1 MKAKSKNKFSVSGGR
16 IPNKTAKGKATV
28 IASALNVR
36 CWTDKHSDL
45 TKFSPLMKGDV
56 VTLCDA
62 KLSDNGKPW
71 YYIRYGEHYGF
82 VNGAYLKELNSHR
95 EKFLAKLKTYS
106 DYIKEHPKNFHREYE
121 SEMVSFTKAKNRVK
135 AGKKVGITC
144 VVPIRWALYSM
155 KITREDGKALIVGQD
170 GTFRAS
176 YSGKVKKY
184 LTRLTGIN
192 KKAKDVALKPGDI
205 IAWKGKTH
213 TCVWSGNKLLMYDG
227 GRSAEARGYKTG
239 ILLDYTEVYKNEKI
253 SEILRWKD

>member
-62 KLSDNGKPW
+62 KLSDDGKPW

-155 KITREDGKALIVGQD
+155 KITREYGKALIVGQD